1 VCVPIFV
8 SEPPAL
14 GLAYRAPLL
23 TGEAGTD
30 QTIKLMRELV
40 DAALADASFVRKA
53 VDIVRSVP
61 AYDEFGELEALYEW
75 AKSNIRFTK
84 DPLTK
89 EKLYPPQE
97 LLKIRAGD
105 CDDISML
112 LGAFALA
119 LGYPARLITI
129 SANPDAPQEFS
140 HVYVQAEAPVG
151 SGQWVSMDAARV
163 DSQFGVDPPV
173 YFRKRAWSLTE
184 DAYQDLSGVAKSR
197 RPFGL
202 GSYGYVNM
210 LGDGLGDESAPPPDY
225 SPILSQSIAEI
236 PTIISAVAGRPS
248 TAATP
253 YGQYST
259 SSPYGSFMTP
269 FTPGYGLPQPGY
281 LAPGVTGGGL
291 AMSGIM
297 PWVLIGGVALL
308 LMSRHK

>member
-1 VCVPIFV
+1 MPIFV

-30 QTIKLMRELV
+30 QTVKLMRQLV

-112 LGAFALA
+112 LGSFALA

-151 SGQWVSMDAARV
+151 SGQWVSMDAARA

-184 DAYQDLSGVAKSR
+184 DAYQDLSGIAKAR

-202 GSYGYVNM
+202 GSYGYV
-210 LGDGLGDESAPPPDY
+210 GLGDENAPPADY

-248 TAATP
+248 SAATP

-269 FTPGYGLPQPGY
+269 YSPGWGLPAAGY
-281 LAPGVTGGGL
+281 TAGTPYGSGL
-291 AMSGIM
+291 SSE
-297 PWVLIGGVALL
+297 GGVLPLL
-308 LMSRHK
+308 LIAGLVLMMSRKS

>member
-1 VCVPIFV
+1 MPIFV

-23 TGEAGTD
+23 TGEAGTG
-30 QTIKLMRELV
+30 QTIKLMRQLV
-40 DAALADASFVRKA
+40 GAALADASFVRKA

-61 AYDEFGELEALYEW
+61 AYDEFGELNALYEW
-75 AKSNIRFTK
+75 VKSNIRFTK

-140 HVYVQAEAPVG
+140 HVYMQAEAPVG
-151 SGQWVSMDAARV
+151 SGQWVSMDAARA

-202 GSYGYVNM
+202 GSYGTV
-210 LGDGLGDESAPPPDY
+210 GLGDDVTGMD
-225 SPILSQSIAEI
+225 ILQQSIAEV
-236 PTIISAVAGRPS
+236 PTIISSVAGRPS
-248 TAATP
+248 SASTP

-259 SSPYGSFMTP
+259 SPYGSFMTP
-269 FTPGYGLPQPGY
+269 YSPGYGLPQSGY
-281 LAPGVTGGGL
+281 LAPGTMTGG
-291 AMSGIM
+291 AFSMSGIM
-297 PWVLIGGVALL
+297 PWVLLGGLVLFA
-308 LMSRHK
+308 MRGPK